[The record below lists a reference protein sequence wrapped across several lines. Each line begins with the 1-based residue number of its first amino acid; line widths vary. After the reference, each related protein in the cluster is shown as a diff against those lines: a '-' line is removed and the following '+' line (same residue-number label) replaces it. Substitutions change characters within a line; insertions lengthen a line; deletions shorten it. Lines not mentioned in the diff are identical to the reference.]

1 MITVIMSG
9 RAFALKGAGFWEDII
24 FCYQFISPPSL
35 TEAKALAEPK
45 FLCSRIGAPVV
56 WRGFRERKVF
66 GKMAMD
72 FRALEGLR
80 NGLKEEGSATEEV
93 AR

>member
-24 FCYQFISPPSL
+24 FCYQLTSL
-35 TEAKALAEPK
+35 TEAKALAKPK
-45 FLCSRIGAPVV
+45 FLCSRIGAPAV

-66 GKMAMD
+66 WKPGAEVLG
-72 FRALEGLR
+72 FGRFSGL
-80 NGLKEEGSATEEV
+80 GVALKEAG
-93 AR
+93 

>member
-45 FLCSRIGAPVV
+45 FLCSRIGAPGV

-66 GKMAMD
+66 EK
-72 FRALEGLR
+72 
-80 NGLKEEGSATEEV
+80 NGDGFPGFVKA
-93 AR
+93 